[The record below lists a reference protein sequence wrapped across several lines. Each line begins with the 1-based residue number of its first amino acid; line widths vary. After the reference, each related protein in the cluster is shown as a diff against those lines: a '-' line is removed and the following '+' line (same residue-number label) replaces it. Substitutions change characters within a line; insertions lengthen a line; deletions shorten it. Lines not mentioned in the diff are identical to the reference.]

1 MQSGCMNSLHVP
13 HVLPD
18 LNLPGTPLLSKGT
31 KQHVIMSLCHQVSF
45 SMKFRCLNRKEW
57 WQIFP
62 LFQQKA
68 KEMLSER
75 WKLHFYVI
83 TNHLYNTWC
92 TNIEPL
98 CVSCLVLG
106 LGQKYISYVNAWLG
120 EQFPASASSVTGE
133 EMGGTEDG
141 TEALVRERM
150 LCIWEKSVSHNK
162 MVLRNFKFTRSMF
175 AKTSDILNYH
185 LDTMPVKNVV

>member
-1 MQSGCMNSLHVP
+1 MKCMNPLLVTHI
-13 HVLPD
+13 LPY
-18 LNLPGTPLLSKGT
+18 LSCLGTPLLSKGT
-31 KQHVIMSLCHQVSF
+31 KQHAIMSLCHPVSF

-75 WKLHFYVI
+75 WKLHFYAI

-98 CVSCLVLG
+98 CVSCLLLG
-106 LGQKYISYVNAWLG
+106 LGQKYIFNVNAWLG
-120 EQFPASASSVTGE
+120 EQFPARGSWVTGC
-133 EMGGTEDG
+133 TEDR
-141 TEALVRERM
+141 TEALVKQLM
-150 LCIWEKSVSHNK
+150 FFIWEKNRIAWQHGIKKPEVY
-162 MVLRNFKFTRSMF
+162 M
-175 AKTSDILNYH
+175 
-185 LDTMPVKNVV
+185 